1 MAYAKERSRSRSLAN
16 LKTETK
22 NMAFEGAGPLPV
34 LSVVLKNNNVKR
46 MIQSDLVKKHAR
58 RF

>member
-1 MAYAKERSRSRSLAN
+1 MGFAKERSRSRSLAN